1 MGRREADPTLGIYG
15 EEALK
20 HSLWPACAAKIVL
33 LKQWLPKQL
42 IARREFGREVEPLDL
57 NAAQA
62 AVMIALAT
70 QARTA
75 ADLSRALTHDAGA
88 MTRVVDQLEEPA
100 LVRRVRLERDL
111 PPPARRAHGRRPRD
125 ARAARSA
132 ADRFA

>member
-1 MGRREADPTLGIYG
+1 M
-15 EEALK
+15 
-20 HSLWPACAAKIVL
+20 L

-100 LVRRVRLERDL
+100 LVRRVRLDRDY
-111 PPPARRAHGRRPRD
+111 RRQRVELTAEGPRD
-125 ARAARSA
+125 ARATRSG